1 MSYYILPKKK
11 YIIDINPIYQDQ
23 DQDQPYP
30 CPYVSQTL
38 YSYLHDSLN
47 LFRLDNDELSLL
59 YKMVNPYEFIFSI
72 VPGYKLS
79 IGKLNPASNTFYILL
94 ELITTFNLLG
104 TFNRNIKTAYIGNP
118 IECLNMFRME
128 YNDINYNDATY
139 VTPKNIN
146 AIDFFYFDIEMD
158 NLIFI
163 LSHILTYQSSDGACI
178 IKIDALFNKLVLDIL
193 FILCSLYDKV
203 YIIKP
208 NTSNIISND
217 RYIVCKQFNLNSS
230 VKSQY
235 EAYNTKLVM
244 AINNSCIISL
254 FNCDLPVY
262 FLNKIADSNIIIG
275 HQQIESIDHILSIF
289 KSKHKHDKI
298 EALKKNNIQKCILWC
313 EKYKIPYNT
322 ITGKINIFLKNRDIK
337 EADEAVIIE
346 NVVMVTGDDDIVA
359 VNGTII
365 PRYFMDCP
373 PGLEAETPL
382 FATVGP
388 ADKLPELVTDFEK

>member
-11 YIIDINPIYQDQ
+11 HIIDINPIYR
-23 DQDQPYP
+23 DQDQPCQ

-38 YSYLHDSLN
+38 YSYLHDSLK
-47 LFRLDNDELSLL
+47 LIQLDNDELSLL

-72 VPGYKLS
+72 VPEYKSS
-79 IGKLNPASNTFYILL
+79 ISKLNPSSNTFYILM
-94 ELITTFNLLG
+94 ELIATFNLLG
-104 TFNRNIKTAYIGNP
+104 TFNYNIKTAYIGNP
-118 IECLNMFRME
+118 IECLNMFRAE
-128 YNDINYNDATY
+128 FNDINYNDDSYAT
-139 VTPKNIN
+139 PNNIN
-146 AIDFFYFDIEMD
+146 AIDFFYFDVEMD
-158 NLIFI
+158 KLIFI
-163 LSHILTYQSSDGACI
+163 LIHILTYQSSDGTCI
-178 IKIDALFNKLVLDIL
+178 IKIDGLFNKLVLDIL
-193 FILCSLYDKV
+193 FILCGLYDKV

-230 VKSQY
+230 LKSQY
-235 EAYNTKLVM
+235 ETYNNKLVL
-244 AINNSCIISL
+244 AINSSCIISL

-289 KSKHKHDKI
+289 KSKHKNDKI
-298 EALKKNNIQKCILWC
+298 EALKKNNIQKCIQWC

-322 ITGKINIFLKNRDIK
+322 ITRKINIFLKNRDIK
-337 EADEAVIIE
+337 EAEEAVIIE

-359 VNGTII
+359 VNGTNI
-365 PRYFMDCP
+365 PRYFMACP

>member
-11 YIIDINPIYQDQ
+11 YIIDINPIYR
-23 DQDQPYP
+23 DQDQPCQ

-38 YSYLHDSLN
+38 YSYLHDSLK
-47 LFRLDNDELSLL
+47 LIQLDNDELSLL

-72 VPGYKLS
+72 VPEYKSS
-79 IGKLNPASNTFYILL
+79 ISKLNPSSNTFYILM
-94 ELITTFNLLG
+94 ELIATFNLLG
-104 TFNRNIKTAYIGNP
+104 TFNYNIKTAYIGNP
-118 IECLNMFRME
+118 IECLNMFRAE
-128 YNDINYNDATY
+128 FNDINYNDDSYAT
-139 VTPKNIN
+139 PNNIN
-146 AIDFFYFDIEMD
+146 AIDFFYFDVEMD
-158 NLIFI
+158 KLIFI
-163 LSHILTYQSSDGACI
+163 LIHILTYQSSDGTCI
-178 IKIDALFNKLVLDIL
+178 IKIDGLFNKLVLDIL
-193 FILCSLYDKV
+193 FILCGLYDKV

-230 VKSQY
+230 LKSQY
-235 EAYNTKLVM
+235 ETYNNKLVL
-244 AINNSCIISL
+244 AINSSCIISL

-289 KSKHKHDKI
+289 KSKHKNDKI
-298 EALKKNNIQKCILWC
+298 EALKKNNIQKCIQWC

-322 ITGKINIFLKNRDIK
+322 ITRKINIFLKNRDIK
-337 EADEAVIIE
+337 EAEEAVIIE

-359 VNGTII
+359 VNGTNI
-365 PRYFMDCP
+365 PRYFMACP

>member
-11 YIIDINPIYQDQ
+11 YIIDINPIYKDQ
-23 DQDQPYP
+23 DQLYP

-38 YSYLHDSLN
+38 YSYLYDSLK
-47 LFRLDNDELSLL
+47 LIQLDNDELSLL

-72 VPGYKLS
+72 VPGYKSS
-79 IGKLNPASNTFYILL
+79 ISKLNPTSNTFYILL

-104 TFNRNIKTAYIGNP
+104 TFNYNIKTAYIGNP

-139 VTPKNIN
+139 ATPKNIN
-146 AIDFFYFDIEMD
+146 AIDFFYFDVEMD

-163 LSHILTYQSSDGACI
+163 LSHILTYQSSDGTCI
-178 IKIDALFNKLVLDIL
+178 IKIDGLFNKLVLDIL

-230 VKSQY
+230 LKSQY
-235 EAYNTKLVM
+235 ETYNNKLVL
-244 AINNSCIISL
+244 AINSSCIISL

-289 KSKHKHDKI
+289 KSKHKNDKI
-298 EALKKNNIQKCILWC
+298 EALKKNNIQKCIQWC

-337 EADEAVIIE
+337 EAEEAVIIE

-365 PRYFMDCP
+365 PRYFMACP